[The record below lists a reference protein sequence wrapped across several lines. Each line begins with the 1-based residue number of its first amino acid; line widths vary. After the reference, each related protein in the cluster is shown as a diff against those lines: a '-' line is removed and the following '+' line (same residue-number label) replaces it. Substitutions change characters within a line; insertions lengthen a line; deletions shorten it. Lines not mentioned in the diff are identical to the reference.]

1 MTDAVTG
8 VLAVAVRGQIHAGYV
23 RVPEGVKVA
32 IRRLPEKDI
41 PECAGGS
48 FAFQARQPAQSALC
62 NGWWNTEGGRTEP
75 QAGIFFD
82 RNRLRKA
89 PQPLSWVIALLG
101 LVAFSVVAAPPE
113 REREPRIG
121 LVLGGGGARGA
132 AHIGVLEVL
141 ERLRIPVACVAGTS
155 MGALVAGAYAAGL
168 TPAEMQE
175 KLAPVDWRDMFS
187 DDPES
192 AERGYRYRK
201 QGQRFYPMLE
211 LGVKEGGLEPVLG
224 VVAGQK
230 IKLFFNSL
238 IDDGQGQRRIEDLR
252 LPLSIMATDIGT
264 GERVVL
270 RQGSLSQAMRASM
283 SVPGILAPVKI
294 GQRTLVDGGLVDNV
308 PIGEARALCHPDKVI
323 AVDVG
328 TPLLKPEEVNSLLS
342 VAAQMVNILTN
353 QNVVASLS
361 TLQPGDVFIQPDL
374 GDITAADF
382 PRFTEA
388 VAKGRQAAEM
398 AIDKLR
404 PMSVSAGHYASWR
417 RRFEAEPAPAAAIDE
432 IQIAETKWVN
442 PVAVEQHIKIKPNE
456 PLDSKKLEENILR
469 IYGEGDYQSVDYAL
483 LRSRDRDILRIT
495 PIEKSW
501 GPDYLLFGFNLSS
514 TASEDSNFNLRGAY
528 RRTWLNPYGG
538 EWLTG
543 AQIGQKSMLFTQF
556 YQPLEPK
563 QRFFVEPSLSYSRE
577 QLGLFQENDRIAQ
590 YRINEGRFA
599 FDLGTNLQTLGQ
611 ARLGWLYRDIK
622 GRLDTGASGLPEGD
636 QALRG
641 WTASLELEQFDR
653 LFFPTR
659 GWGVRADVFG
669 EQHGDYTKGQL
680 QLVGAQPLPGFV
692 IQERVR
698 AGGALNKALPFT
710 DALFLGGP
718 LNLSGFAPGQLIG
731 GEAYFGSL
739 RLERILG
746 QMPLGMTGDLRLG
759 LSAEVGKMNRR
770 YTETDLGGW
779 LPSFSLYFGSNL
791 PLGPAY
797 LGYGYAPQGS
807 STLYLFVGTP

>member
-1 MTDAVTG
+1 MRTNLKGFVIG
-8 VLAVAVRGQIHAGYV
+8 EVVAF
-23 RVPEGVKVA
+23 
-32 IRRLPEKDI
+32 
-41 PECAGGS
+41 S
-48 FAFQARQPAQSALC
+48 
-62 NGWWNTEGGRTEP
+62 
-75 QAGIFFD
+75 
-82 RNRLRKA
+82 
-89 PQPLSWVIALLG
+89 LLG
-101 LVAFSVVAAPPE
+101 LATFSALAAPPE
-113 REREPRIG
+113 KEMEPRIG

-168 TPAEMQE
+168 TPEQMQA

-187 DDPES
+187 DNPES

-211 LGVKEGGLEPVLG
+211 LGVKEDSVEPVLG

-238 IDDGQGQRRIEDLR
+238 IDDDQGQRQIEDLR
-252 LPLSIMATDIGT
+252 LPLSIIATDIGT
-264 GERVVL
+264 GERVAL

-308 PIGEARALCHPDKVI
+308 PIGETRALCQPDRVI
-323 AVDVG
+323 AIDVG
-328 TPLLKPEEVNSLLS
+328 TPLLKPEEVNSLIS

-353 QNVVASLS
+353 QNVVTSLS
-361 TLQPGDVFIQPDL
+361 TLQPDDVFIQPDL

-382 PRFTEA
+382 PRFAEA

-404 PMSVSAGHYASWR
+404 SMSVSAGHYASWR
-417 RRFEAEPAPAAAIDE
+417 RRFEAEPAPVATVDE
-432 IQIAETKWVN
+432 IEIAETKWIN
-442 PVAVEQHIKIKPNE
+442 PIAVEQHIKLKPNE
-456 PLDSKKLEENILR
+456 PLDSQKLEENVMR

-483 LRSRDRDILRIT
+483 LRSRDRNILRIT
-495 PIEKSW
+495 PVEKSW
-501 GPDYLLFGFNLSS
+501 GPDFLLFGFNLNAG
-514 TASEDSNFNLRGAY
+514 TNEDSNFNLRGAY
-528 RRTWLNPYGG
+528 RRTWLNTYGG

-543 AQIGQKSMLFTQF
+543 AQVGQKNMLFTQF

-577 QLGLFQENDRIAQ
+577 QLSLFQDNERIAQ

-599 FDLGTNLQTLGQ
+599 FDLGANLGTLGQ
-611 ARLGWLYRDIK
+611 ARLGWLYRDI
-622 GRLDTGASGLPEGD
+622 RSHLDTGVSALPEGD
-636 QALRG
+636 QNLHG

-659 GWGVRADVFG
+659 GWGVRADIFG
-669 EQHGDYTKGQL
+669 AQHEDYTKGQL
-680 QLVGAQPLPGFV
+680 LLAGAQPLPGFV
-692 IQERVR
+692 IQERVKV
-698 AGGALNKALPFT
+698 GGALNKSLPFA
-710 DALFLGGP
+710 DALALGGP
-718 LNLSGFAPGQLIG
+718 LNLSGFAPAQLIG

-759 LSAEVGKMNRR
+759 LSAEVGKMNQR
-770 YTETDLGGW
+770 YTETDLAGW

-807 STLYLFVGTP
+807 STFYLFVGTP

>member
-1 MTDAVTG
+1 MRTNLKDFVIG
-8 VLAVAVRGQIHAGYV
+8 EVVAF
-23 RVPEGVKVA
+23 
-32 IRRLPEKDI
+32 
-41 PECAGGS
+41 S
-48 FAFQARQPAQSALC
+48 
-62 NGWWNTEGGRTEP
+62 
-75 QAGIFFD
+75 
-82 RNRLRKA
+82 
-89 PQPLSWVIALLG
+89 LLG
-101 LVAFSVVAAPPE
+101 LATFSALAASPE
-113 REREPRIG
+113 KEREPRIG

-168 TPAEMQE
+168 TPEQMQA

-187 DDPES
+187 DNPES

-211 LGVKEGGLEPVLG
+211 LGVKEDSVEPVLG

-238 IDDGQGQRRIEDLR
+238 IDDDQGQRQIEDLR
-252 LPLSIMATDIGT
+252 LPLSVIATDIGT
-264 GERVVL
+264 GERVAL

-294 GQRTLVDGGLVDNV
+294 GQRILVDGGLVDNV
-308 PIGEARALCHPDKVI
+308 PIDEARALCHPDRVI
-323 AVDVG
+323 AIDVG
-328 TPLLKPEEVNSLLS
+328 TPLLKPEEVNSLIS

-353 QNVVASLS
+353 QNVVTSLR
-361 TLQPGDVFIQPDL
+361 TLQADDVFIQPDL
-374 GDITAADF
+374 GDITAVDF
-382 PRFTEA
+382 PRLAEA

-417 RRFEAEPAPAAAIDE
+417 RRFEAEPASVATVDE
-432 IQIAETKWVN
+432 IEIAETKWIN
-442 PVAVEQHIKIKPNE
+442 PVAVEQHIKLKPNE
-456 PLDSKKLEENILR
+456 PLDSKKLEESIMR
-469 IYGEGDYQSVDYAL
+469 VYGEGDYQSVDYAL
-483 LRSRDRDILRIT
+483 LRSRDRNILRIT
-495 PIEKSW
+495 PVEKSW
-501 GPDYLLFGFNLSS
+501 GPDFLLFGFNLNAS
-514 TASEDSNFNLRGAY
+514 TNEDSNFNLRGAY
-528 RRTWLNPYGG
+528 RRTWLNTYGG

-543 AQIGQKSMLFTQF
+543 AQVGQKNMLFTQF

-577 QLGLFQENDRIAQ
+577 QLSLFQDNERIAQ

-599 FDLGTNLQTLGQ
+599 FDLGANLGTLGQ
-611 ARLGWLYRDIK
+611 ARLGWLYRDI
-622 GRLDTGASGLPEGD
+622 RSHLDTGVSALPEGD
-636 QALRG
+636 QNLHG

-659 GWGVRADVFG
+659 GWGVRADIFG
-669 EQHGDYTKGQL
+669 AQHEDYTKGQL
-680 QLVGAQPLPGFV
+680 LLAGAQPLPGFV
-692 IQERVR
+692 IQERVKV
-698 AGGALNKALPFT
+698 GGALNKSLPFA
-710 DALFLGGP
+710 DALALGGP
-718 LNLSGFAPGQLIG
+718 LNLSGFAPAQLIG

-759 LSAEVGKMNRR
+759 LSAEVGKMNQR
-770 YTETDLGGW
+770 YTETDLAGW

-807 STLYLFVGTP
+807 STFYLFVGTP